1 MKFKNLIFVT
11 LRQLSDFK
19 IGYIFNAMCAI
30 YIHFHII
37 KTVVIIIIYYKLVI
51 NRG

>member
-30 YIHFHII
+30 DLYSFSYN
-37 KTVVIIIIYYKLVI
+37 KDGGNNNNLL
-51 NRG
+51 